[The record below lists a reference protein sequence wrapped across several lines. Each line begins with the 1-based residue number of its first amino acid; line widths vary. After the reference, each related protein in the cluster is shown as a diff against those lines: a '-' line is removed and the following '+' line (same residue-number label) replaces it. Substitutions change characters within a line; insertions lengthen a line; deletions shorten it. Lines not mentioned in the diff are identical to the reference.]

1 MPIKS
6 NLIKT
11 EKDKSLSKLNYR
23 KKDIWWFFQWLKVT
37 VDLEGKN
44 LEFNKSRNIKHNT
57 SVSKKDYQKK
67 VYGTATGT
75 IKKKVTITAFKN
87 MIDLKEIKSMKPII
101 DMTDKER
108 FKYMNKMF
116 EKYKHLFGDFTIK
129 YSKSAKEIKDD
140 DNYFIVQIPKSKNR
154 VDIDRELERIK
165 QIHKIES
172 SRFRA
177 IEFSRGV
184 VDKEMKKLWGVWV
197 RKNKEGKW
205 QGKKKMLNNSEIA
218 NQVGYGGFRSVQLAN
233 ISAKNM
239 ILNIAKGIFPKNT
252 I

>member
-1 MPIKS
+1 MPIKT

-44 LEFNKSRNIKHNT
+44 LEFNKSKADGGRYG
-57 SVSKKDYQKK
+57 VVKDK
-67 VYGTATGT
+67 
-75 IKKKVTITAFKN
+75 IKKKVTITAYKN
-87 MIDLKEIKSMKPII
+87 IIDLKEIKSMKPII

-165 QIHKIES
+165 QIQFYES
-172 SRFRA
+172 
-177 IEFSRGV
+177 V
-184 VDKEMKKLWGVWV
+184 
-197 RKNKEGKW
+197 
-205 QGKKKMLNNSEIA
+205 
-218 NQVGYGGFRSVQLAN
+218 
-233 ISAKNM
+233 
-239 ILNIAKGIFPKNT
+239 
-252 I
+252 